1 MASNNI
7 ARLGVVLGLDTAEF
21 TASIDKAISENTKL
35 KRAIQRD
42 SNAAA
47 KEIVALKFATD
58 DYGKTLSKVEAV
70 EREMA
75 SGRYKNASVD
85 LQTKLRAQAAAYDAV
100 AAAADKAAQSE
111 KIAADIQSINHAT
124 EDYGKTLSRVQTI
137 EREIA
142 TGKYRTASP
151 EQRQAL
157 LHAAAAYDAVAG
169 SVKKVNAGLTDQQKM
184 GISYQITD
192 FVTQV
197 GSGQNAM
204 VALLQQGGQLKDQLG
219 GFGNAFRL
227 LSAAITP
234 AMVGIA
240 SVATGVGILG
250 LAFYKGAQE
259 SDALRDSLILTGK
272 YAGITQSGF
281 QQLAESLSGSL
292 NYSIGNT
299 KDILSA
305 LVSSGKFTSD
315 SLGSVGQSI
324 ALVAKLSGQSASEV
338 AQKLIP
344 SFNGTASSA
353 KSMNDQYHFLTLA
366 QYKQIEAL
374 EKQGRAQEA
383 IKIQADAFNASVKD
397 QTRNLGIIEQSWNSL
412 GNAISRA
419 WDFLKGIGRTDGP
432 EIQLQNVIKQIN
444 ALEEGGLAAAEKA
457 ASMRGDNSFVERFK
471 KDLQQLYDQKD
482 KLTAEIVSNAD
493 KAKASEK
500 ETEKVDKYAKAGGL
514 AAQLKLQDEINK
526 LAFANKIEFA
536 KQEATEIESI
546 QLDSQRKIEEARNEM
561 LQANRDQNNAFAP
574 LQLKIYTEK
583 AIAIAAEGAKKV
595 KDIWSRANQDAAQAD
610 LDYLEEVAG
619 FMSSRQTAF
628 DSAMMSQVK
637 SIELENLSL
646 EFAGKRLA
654 AQDGLRF
661 AAEKEVKLSNL
672 RLETE
677 EKIARIKLDK
687 TLDEAGKQT
696 VIDQIQQQVKVK
708 ESLIET
714 EDRYK
719 KVGEMWDS
727 VTNNMTNAL
736 DNFVKTGKLNFKD
749 FARSVIQ
756 DLIAIQLKAQA
767 TSLLRMAIGSI
778 TGATTGSTYN
788 PSGGI
793 AEHVF
798 NPNRAEGGPVDE
810 GKIGLVGE
818 RGPELFVPRTAGT
831 IIPNHALAGMGGS
844 TTNVVNNYIQ
854 AIDTQSFEQRL
865 LGSSRAV
872 WAANAYAAKGLAST
886 MGRA

>member
-47 KEIVALKFATD
+47 KEIVSLKFATD

-75 SGRYKNASVD
+75 SGRYKNASID

-197 GSGQNAM
+197 GSGQSAM
-204 VALLQQGGQLKDQLG
+204 VALMQQGGQLKDQLG

-250 LAFYKGAQE
+250 FAFYKGAQE
-259 SDALRDSLILTGK
+259 SDALRDSMILTGR

-383 IKIQADAFNASVKD
+383 IKVQADAFNASVKD
-397 QTRNLGIIEQSWNSL
+397 QTRNLGIIEQSWNAL

-432 EIQLQNVIKQIN
+432 EVKLANTV
-444 ALEEGGLAAAEKA
+444 ALLNAAE
-457 ASMRGDNSFVERFK
+457 
-471 KDLQQLYDQKD
+471 QQLAKLD
-482 KLTAEIVSNAD
+482 KQRGGAEKSRSQILTEKAIAEYTAEKEILTAELVAINT
-493 KAKASEK
+493 KTETAKK
-500 ETEKVDKYAKAGGL
+500 ETEKVNKYEKAGGL

-687 TLDEAGKQT
+687 TLNEAGKQT